1 MIPLKSNCCNVP
13 FREFYSEGGK
23 MRVRVCDK
31 CRRPCDPASE
41 PKPETE
47 QDEIKSKILSY
58 VRSLQSKLQESE
70 EREKALMQTIE
81 SQKQTNDALVKML
94 EQTEK
99 DFRIEMG
106 R

>member
-1 MIPLKSNCCNVP
+1 MTTPKSNCCNADLRP
-13 FREFYSEGGK
+13 ICGGSGIGK
-23 MRVRVCDK
+23 YECAK
-31 CRRPCDPASE
+31 CRKICDPASE

-81 SQKQTNDALVKML
+81 NQKQTNDALVKML